1 MYCGI
6 TNINCSAANA
16 GARNAKIMIK
26 QLLQKIFRRRAKAN
40 THTQLPAAQII
51 QVGKH
56 KINQKHISQA
66 ALKTCDQLQKAGFQA
81 YIVGGAVRDLLLNH
95 PPKDFDVATNATP
108 EQVHKV
114 FRRSRIIG
122 RRFRLVHVLWG
133 HETIE
138 VSTFRGHHLSEGD
151 SETNDSGRIIR
162 DNVFGSIE
170 EDSVRRDFTANAL
183 YYDPKRQE
191 VLDFHHGVADV
202 RAKTLR
208 MIGDPVTRYQE
219 DPVRMLRAV
228 RLSAKL
234 GLKLER
240 ETEAPI
246 RKLADL
252 LEDVP
257 PSRLFDEMLKLFL
270 SGHAIESINALR
282 AQQLHHGLLPLL
294 DVVLKQPMGE
304 KFVML
309 ALKNTDERIL
319 SGKSSNPSFLFATL
333 LWHEVLQAWQEK
345 QKRGEYIIP
354 ALHEAMNEV
363 IDKQAEKM
371 AIHNRYTATMKE
383 IWVMQPRFEQRSGKR
398 PYALLTNPKYRAGYD
413 FLLLRCASGELPQE
427 VGDWWTRFAD
437 AGTEERTAMLLPE
450 SGPKKRRRKPR
461 KKKPAGG
468 ESA

>member
-1 MYCGI
+1 
-6 TNINCSAANA
+6 
-16 GARNAKIMIK
+16 MIK
-26 QLLQKIFRRRAKAN
+26 QLLQKVFRRRAKAN

-51 QVGKH
+51 QAGKH

-151 SETNDSGRIIR
+151 AETNDSGRIIR

-191 VLDFHHGVADV
+191 VLDFHNGVADI

-208 MIGDPVTRYQE
+208 IIGDPVKRYQE

-240 ETEAPI
+240 DTEAPI

-282 AQQLHHGLLPLL
+282 AQHLHHGLLPLL
-294 DVVLKQPMGE
+294 DVVLEQPLGE

-333 LWHEVLQAWQEK
+333 LWHEVLLAWQEN
-345 QKRGEYIIP
+345 QKRGEHMIP

-363 IDKQAEKM
+363 IDKQGEKM
-371 AIHNRYTATMKE
+371 AIHNRYTSTMKE
-383 IWVMQPRFEQRSGKR
+383 IWAMQPRFEQRSGKR

-413 FLLLRCASGELPQE
+413 FLMLRCASGELPQE
-427 VGDWWTRFAD
+427 IGDWWTRFAD
-437 AGTEERTAMLLPE
+437 AGTDERTAMLLPDN
-450 SGPKKRRRKPR
+450 GAVKKRRRKPR

>member
-1 MYCGI
+1 
-6 TNINCSAANA
+6 
-16 GARNAKIMIK
+16 MIK
-26 QLLQKIFRRRAKAN
+26 QLLQKVFRRRANAN

-51 QVGKH
+51 QAGKH

-133 HETIE
+133 NETIE

-151 SETNDSGRIIR
+151 AETNDSGRIIR

-191 VLDFHHGVADV
+191 VLDFHNGVADI

-208 MIGDPVTRYQE
+208 IIGDPVKRYQE

-240 ETEAPI
+240 DTEAPI

-252 LEDVP
+252 LEDLP

-282 AQQLHHGLLPLL
+282 AQHLHHGLLPLL
-294 DVVLKQPMGE
+294 DVVLEQPLGE

-333 LWHEVLQAWQEK
+333 LWHEVLQAWQEN
-345 QKRGEYIIP
+345 QKRGEHMIP

-371 AIHNRYTATMKE
+371 AIHNRYTSTMKE
-383 IWVMQPRFEQRSGKR
+383 IWAMQPRFEQRSGKR

-437 AGTEERTAMLLPE
+437 AGTDERTAMLLPE

-468 ESA
+468 DSA

>member
-1 MYCGI
+1 
-6 TNINCSAANA
+6 
-16 GARNAKIMIK
+16 MIK
-26 QLLQKIFRRRAKAN
+26 QLLQKVFRRRAKAN
-40 THTQLPAAQII
+40 THTQLPAAQIV

-81 YIVGGAVRDLLLNH
+81 YLVGGAVRDLLLNH

-133 HETIE
+133 QETIE

-151 SETNDSGRIIR
+151 AETNDSGRIIR

-191 VLDFHHGVADV
+191 VLDFHNGVADI

-208 MIGDPVTRYQE
+208 IIGDPVTRYQE

-240 ETEAPI
+240 DTEAPI

-282 AQQLHHGLLPLL
+282 AQHLHHGLLPLL
-294 DVVLKQPMGE
+294 DVVLEQPLGE

-333 LWHEVLQAWQEK
+333 LWHEVLLAWQEN
-345 QKRGEYIIP
+345 QKRGEHMIP

-371 AIHNRYTATMKE
+371 AIHNRYTSTMKE
-383 IWVMQPRFEQRSGKR
+383 IWAMQPRFEQRSGKR
-398 PYALLTNPKYRAGYD
+398 PYALLTHPRYRAGYD

-427 VGDWWTRFAD
+427 LGDWWTRFAD
-437 AGTEERTAMLLPE
+437 AGTDERTEMLLPDN
-450 SGPKKRRRKPR
+450 SAVKKRRRKPR

>member
-1 MYCGI
+1 
-6 TNINCSAANA
+6 
-16 GARNAKIMIK
+16 MIK
-26 QLLQKIFRRRAKAN
+26 QLLQKVFRRRAKAN
-40 THTQLPAAQII
+40 THTQLPAAQIV

-66 ALKTCDQLQKAGFQA
+66 ALKTCEQLQKAGFQA

-133 HETIE
+133 QETIE

-151 SETNDSGRIIR
+151 AETNDSGRIIR

-191 VLDFHHGVADV
+191 VLDFHNGVADI

-208 MIGDPVTRYQE
+208 IIGDPVTRYQE

-240 ETEAPI
+240 DTEAPI

-282 AQQLHHGLLPLL
+282 TQHLHHGLLPLL
-294 DVVLKQPMGE
+294 DVVLEQPLGE

-333 LWHEVLQAWQEK
+333 LWHEVLLAWQEN
-345 QKRGEYIIP
+345 QKRGEHMIP

-363 IDKQAEKM
+363 IDKQGEKM
-371 AIHNRYTATMKE
+371 AIHNRYTSTMKE
-383 IWVMQPRFEQRSGKR
+383 IWAMQPRFEQRSGKR

-427 VGDWWTRFAD
+427 LGDWWTRFAD
-437 AGTEERTAMLLPE
+437 AGTDERTEMLLPDN
-450 SGPKKRRRKPR
+450 SAVKKRRRKPR

>member
-1 MYCGI
+1 
-6 TNINCSAANA
+6 
-16 GARNAKIMIK
+16 MIK
-26 QLLQKIFRRRAKAN
+26 QFFQKVFRKRGHSVPASN
-40 THTQLPAAQII
+40 HLPSAQVISA
-51 QVGKH
+51 GKH
-56 KINQKHISQA
+56 KINQKLISPA
-66 ALKTCDQLQKAGFQA
+66 ALKTCDGLQKAGFEA
-81 YIVGGAVRDLLLNH
+81 YIVGGAVRDLLLDH
-95 PPKDFDVATNATP
+95 PPKDFDIATNATP

-133 HETIE
+133 QETIE
-138 VSTFRGHHLSEGD
+138 VSTFRGHHQSEGD
-151 SETNDSGRIIR
+151 GETNDSGRIIR
-162 DNVFGSIE
+162 DNIFGTIE
-170 EDSVRRDFTANAL
+170 EDAVRRDFTANSL

-191 VLDFHHGVADV
+191 VLDFHHGVADI
-202 RAKTLR
+202 RARTLR
-208 MIGDPVTRYQE
+208 IIGDPVKRYQE

-240 ETEAPI
+240 TTEAPI

-282 AQQLHHGLLPLL
+282 AQHLHHGLLPLL
-294 DVVLKQPMGE
+294 DVVLEQPLGE

-309 ALKNTDERIL
+309 ALKNTDDRIL
-319 SGKSSNPSFLFATL
+319 AGKSSNPSFLFATL
-333 LWHEVLQAWQEK
+333 LWHEVLQAWQEN
-345 QKRGEYIIP
+345 QKRGEPAIP
-354 ALHEAMNEV
+354 ALHAAMNEV

-383 IWVMQPRFEQRSGKR
+383 IWAMQPRFEQRSGKR
-398 PYALLTNPKYRAGYD
+398 PYALLTNPRYRAGYD

-450 SGPKKRRRKPR
+450 SAGAKKRRRRPR
-461 KKKPAGG
+461 KKKPGVANG
-468 ESA
+468 EQG